1 MRYSQ
6 VVCTPLEQASSGRGG
21 VGNIRP
27 ESREPIA
34 RGRGQ
39 GPDDFSPSRG
49 RELRTSVD
57 ETVRILS
64 FLFSLSPLLPPF
76 LLSSFTPSLPP
87 LCLAI

>member
-1 MRYSQ
+1 MSRSQ
-6 VVCTPLEQASSGRGG
+6 SRGREEYGSSGRGG

-27 ESREPIA
+27 QSREPIA

-57 ETVRILS
+57 EPIIHVGRGGAGNIRSPSRDPEGDPKATKPTK
-64 FLFSLSPLLPPF
+64 SL
-76 LLSSFTPSLPP
+76 
-87 LCLAI
+87 